1 MAKLLKKLFWPIV
14 VLSLI
19 ALYANLRVERF
30 RVAAAAPRVAL
41 AAPAVLAKPSAAK
54 PANESE
60 KKEDKNVEKKRKQ
73 E

>member
-30 RVAAAAPRVAL
+30 RAAAAPRAAVPR
-41 AAPAVLAKPSAAK
+41 AAPAVLAKPGK
-54 PANESE
+54 DGKKKEE
-60 KKEDKNVEKKRKQ
+60 KKK
-73 E
+73 